1 MRTVSVSEAKSRL
14 SELLRQVQA
23 GEEVLILDRG
33 MPVAR
38 LSPALG
44 PGGLLRLERQ
54 GLLRRGKGNPHLE
67 DLPLPTP
74 KESVLRALLE
84 EREEG

>member
-1 MRTVSVSEAKSRL
+1 MRVVSVSEAKNRL

-44 PGGLLRLERQ
+44 SGALLRLERQ
-54 GLLRRGKGNPHLE
+54 GLLRRGKGRPHLE
-67 DLPLPTP
+67 DLSLPTP
-74 KESVLRALLE
+74 KESVLQALLE